1 LSWLA
6 AVSGLLFLCAPLLW
20 FFPPRGIQA
29 YYYTNPGWRGKPYL
43 EVRDARV
50 SLGRFALKKYNLP
63 TRNFSVTWWGFLRV
77 DRPGQYTFA
86 TASDDGSALWVDTQR
101 VVENGGWHAN
111 RKRSGSLFLTPGLH
125 EFRVS
130 FFQAAGSYELAV
142 TWARGESAE
151 TAIPASH
158 LYPKHYPGVLIF
170 LNRHAGKLWVFFGLV
185 SLILLIARRY
195 ASGRAPAWRNLALNT
210 AISLVTVLL
219 MFLLGE
225 LAMRFYQSVL
235 LPNKSLQTLLKESEA
250 ADISQN
256 KQTYNLKGIVK
267 AAKHADV
274 VYELKSN
281 LRGYFRDKP
290 LSTNS
295 AGMRD
300 REYST
305 RKPQG
310 VFRIAALGDSSLFGW
325 GVEQE
330 EISVELL
337 ENKLNSMDLGTR
349 IEVLN
354 FAVPGYNTAIEAA
367 LLERKVLAFAP
378 DLVLIN
384 FNSNDFDVPGFMRL
398 PQRKGLWRRSYVLD
412 FIVRSLRSIHGARE
426 QEIVPFGFDQR
437 TINLYQAD
445 RLDEDPALPEQFRYM
460 VGTKGFNR
468 AVERLARIAETHD
481 LPIVFFDVISYP
493 GLDENYRE
501 NPLRV
506 KQLRMLQQVAQRRH
520 FYFLNTYP
528 HYIAFQQE
536 HPDLAYPR
544 VFMVTDTDSHPSA
557 LAHRINCT
565 VLLQYLLDQNLLP
578 GRPR

>member
-1 LSWLA
+1 
-6 AVSGLLFLCAPLLW
+6 
-20 FFPPRGIQA
+20 
-29 YYYTNPGWRGKPYL
+29 
-43 EVRDARV
+43 
-50 SLGRFALKKYNLP
+50 
-63 TRNFSVTWWGFLRV
+63 
-77 DRPGQYTFA
+77 
-86 TASDDGSALWVDTQR
+86 
-101 VVENGGWHAN
+101 
-111 RKRSGSLFLTPGLH
+111 
-125 EFRVS
+125 
-130 FFQAAGSYELAV
+130 
-142 TWARGESAE
+142 
-151 TAIPASH
+151 
-158 LYPKHYPGVLIF
+158 
-170 LNRHAGKLWVFFGLV
+170 
-185 SLILLIARRY
+185 
-195 ASGRAPAWRNLALNT
+195 
-210 AISLVTVLL
+210 
-219 MFLLGE
+219 
-225 LAMRFYQSVL
+225 
-235 LPNKSLQTLLKESEA
+235 
-250 ADISQN
+250 
-256 KQTYNLKGIVK
+256 
-267 AAKHADV
+267 
-274 VYELKSN
+274 
-281 LRGYFRDKP
+281 
-290 LSTNS
+290 
-295 AGMRD
+295 
-300 REYST
+300 
-305 RKPQG
+305 